1 MPGFRGRR
9 IKGRR
14 FDLIFAN
21 ILARPLA
28 QMARDLSHAIAPG
41 GVAVLSGL
49 LGRQEAYVLSAY
61 RTRRL
66 WLVRRIAI
74 GEWSTLILSA
84 RGRGR
89 R

>member
-1 MPGFRGRR
+1 
-9 IKGRR
+9 
-14 FDLIFAN
+14 
-21 ILARPLA
+21 
-28 QMARDLSHAIAPG
+28 MARDLSRAIAPDG
-41 GVAVLSGL
+41 MAILSGL

-66 WLVRRIAI
+66 FLVRRIAV
-74 GEWSTLILSA
+74 GEWSTLILSV